1 MARKVFGWICIVFAV
16 GGAAGASTST
26 EGVATS
32 LIMAAVFLIVGLVL
46 LLKKGK
52 SKEAKTEARQRKAE
66 AKEFREKAFS
76 GSHAT
81 GLPLAQDVPCVLSF
95 QPDWISINSGGNAFR
110 IAYSKITD
118 MQVVTDVEIQK
129 QYVSSIGGAIG
140 GAVLFGT
147 LGAIVGGRAKERTT
161 KNTEYYFVITYKK
174 DGSLEAASFRLADAL
189 AAQKATQIS
198 DCYRSLLSENAIT
211 VDL

>member
-1 MARKVFGWICIVFAV
+1 MARKVIGWSCIVFAV
-16 GGAAGASTST
+16 GGLLGIKTV
-26 EGVATS
+26 EGDIAETIIPVC
-32 LIMAAVFLIVGLVL
+32 IFLIIGIIL

-66 AKEFREKAFS
+66 AKEFQEKAFS

-110 IAYSKITD
+110 IAYGKITD
-118 MQVVTDVEIQK
+118 MQVITDVEIQK

-147 LGAIVGGRAKERTT
+147 PGAMVGGRAKERTT

-174 DGSLEAASFRLADAL
+174 DDNLEAVSFRLADAL
-189 AAQKATQIS
+189 VAQKATQIS
-198 DCYRSLLSENAIT
+198 DRHRSLLSGKTMT